1 MQILEKR
8 LGAEHPD
15 FARELTNLA
24 DFFHERGR
32 DGGAIVLYQR
42 ALRVLERSLGPGHSF
57 TAKVRGE
64 LAQVY
69 RANGRSTK
77 AANLLLP
84 RKF

>member
-15 FARELTNLA
+15 FAKGLSNLA

-32 DGGAIVLYQR
+32 DGGAIALYQR
-42 ALRVLERSLGPGHSF
+42 ALAVLERSLGLGHPF
-57 TAKVRGE
+57 TAKVRGN

-69 RANGRSTK
+69 HAEGRYSE
-77 AANLLLP
+77 AASLLLP
-84 RKF
+84 IK